1 MRKNHFQF
9 HKHQTLAFAK
19 LFYKITTHFFSLNQ
33 SINIYFMSQKL
44 AQNQEFFSSNIVF
57 IEELYQKFS
66 QDPSS
71 IDQSWA
77 KFFSENSDEVKSI
90 LADYKGPSWAA
101 RGLKIIGS
109 EDYDI
114 SSVSKK
120 EVVKAKDA
128 KVEKP
133 AAVSVGKDLNIRVKN
148 LILAY
153 QRFAH
158 LAANLDPLELHVPE
172 HVEEIDPK
180 NHDLNAED
188 LEKEVQLGGALA
200 LQKAKISQVIERLN
214 RLYTDSVGTE
224 FEYISNHEQKTWLT
238 RETENVLLSDLSKAE
253 KIKVLREVI
262 RTEGFEQFLHKRFPG
277 AKRFSVEGGD
287 AAISSIEKMIDVA
300 AKSGTK
306 KIVIGMAHRGRL
318 NTLTGVM
325 GKPYHQMIAEFQ
337 GTPGMPE
344 GVTKSGDVKYHMGY
358 ASTREIDGKKI
369 ALSLAFNPSHLEA
382 VNPVVAGRVRAKQDL
397 YEDLERK
404 QAMAL
409 LIHGDAAFAGQGVV
423 AETLMMNGVSGYNTG
438 GVMHLIIN
446 NQIGFTAN
454 PDDSRSTL
462 YCSDLAKAI
471 EAPIFHVNGDD
482 VEAVVKVTD
491 IVTRFRQTF
500 KKDAVID
507 LICYRRYG
515 HNEGDE
521 PAYTQPLMYA
531 KIKDHPSLEKIYSQ
545 KLIAEGTISA
555 EEYQKMAAEFHAHLA
570 AEFELAKQY
579 KPLEPDWLKADWSQI
594 KNGDKVAV
602 KTAVAKEKL
611 QELIAKTTQIPAE
624 FHANSK
630 IAKQLEGRKQAVIE
644 GKDIDWGCGE
654 ALAFA
659 SLLEEGYPVRITGQD
674 SGRGT
679 FSHRHSILHDSANG
693 KTYSIF
699 SPIKKAKYEV
709 YDSVLSEYAVL
720 GFEYG
725 YSLSAPYSLTIW
737 EAQFGDFANGA
748 QIMFDQFIASSEVK
762 WLRKS
767 GLVMLLPHGYEGQ
780 GPEHSSARLER
791 YLQACADDNLRVC
804 NITTPAN
811 FFHALR
817 RQLHSQDR
825 KPLVVM
831 SPKSL
836 LRHKLAV
843 STLSEFSDENF
854 RPLIGETLKIAA
866 PDQVR
871 KVVICSGKIYYDLFE
886 AREAKKINDV
896 ALIRMEQIYPFAT
909 EELKT
914 ELAKYKNVEIVW
926 CQEEPKNMGAWQ
938 FVNELIEEVLGAI
951 KHKNL
956 RAKYVG
962 RIACASPATG
972 YGSYHVKEQKKL
984 VDEAL
989 A

>member
-1 MRKNHFQF
+1 
-9 HKHQTLAFAK
+9 
-19 LFYKITTHFFSLNQ
+19 
-33 SINIYFMSQKL
+33 MSQKL

-57 IEELYQKFS
+57 IEELYQKFL

-77 KFFSENSDEVKSI
+77 NFFTENSQEIKSI
-90 LADYKGPSWAA
+90 LADYKGPSWAD
-101 RGLKIIGS
+101 RGFKIVGS

-114 SSVSKK
+114 SSFSKREAIK
-120 EVVKAKDA
+120 SKDA
-128 KVEKP
+128 KGEKP
-133 AAVSVGKDLNIRVKN
+133 TIVSIGKDLALRVSG
-148 LILAY
+148 LISAY
-153 QRFAH
+153 RRFAH
-158 LAANLDPLELHVPE
+158 LAANLDPLELKPTKYVA
-172 HVEEIDPK
+172 EIDHK
-180 NHDLNAED
+180 NHDLNAQD
-188 LEKEVQLGGALA
+188 LDQEVQLNGALA
-200 LQKAKISQVIERLN
+200 FQKAKISQVIERLN
-214 RLYTDSVGTE
+214 RLYTDSVGAE
-224 FEYISNHEQKTWLT
+224 FEYILNSEQKKWLT
-238 RETENVLLSDLSKAE
+238 RETENALLCDLAKDE
-253 KIKVLREVI
+253 KLKILREVI
-262 RTEGFEQFLHKRFPG
+262 RTERFEQFLHKRFPG

-287 AAISSIEKMIDVA
+287 AAISAVEKMIDVS
-300 AKSGTK
+300 AKNGTK

-337 GTPGMPE
+337 GTPGMPA

-358 ASTREIDGKKI
+358 ASTREISGQKI
-369 ALSLAFNPSHLEA
+369 DLSLAFNPSHLEA
-382 VNPVVAGRVRAKQDL
+382 VNPVVAGRIRAKQDL
-397 YEDLERK
+397 YQDSERK

-409 LIHGDAAFAGQGVV
+409 LIHGDAAFAGQGSV
-423 AETLMMNGVSGYNTG
+423 AESLMMNGLPGYDTG

-454 PDDSRSTL
+454 PTDSRSTV

-507 LICYRRYG
+507 LVCYRRYG

-521 PAYTQPLMYA
+521 PLYTQPVMYT

-545 KLIAEGTISA
+545 KLIAEGTISEA
-555 EEYQKMAAEFHAHLA
+555 DYQKMAAEFDAHLA

-579 KPLEPDWLKADWSQI
+579 KPLEPDWLKGDWSQI
-594 KNGDKVAV
+594 QNGDKAPV
-602 KTAVAKEKL
+602 KTNVTQEILQKL
-611 QELIAKTTQIPAE
+611 ITKTAEIPAA
-624 FHANSK
+624 FNANPK
-630 IAKQLEGRKQAVIE
+630 IVKQLEARKQAVLA

-659 SLLEEGYPVRITGQD
+659 SLLSEGYPIRITGQD

-679 FSHRHSILHDSANG
+679 FSHRHSVLHDATNG
-693 KTYSIF
+693 KSHSIF
-699 SPIKKAKYEV
+699 TDVGKAKFEV

-725 YSLSAPYSLTIW
+725 YSLSMPYGLTIW

-748 QIMFDQFIASSEVK
+748 QIIFDQFIASSEVK

-767 GLVMLLPHGYEGQ
+767 SLVMLLPHGYEGQ

-791 YLQACADDNLRVC
+791 YLQACADDNMRVC
-804 NITTPAN
+804 NITNPAN
-811 FFHALR
+811 FFHVLR

-825 KPLVVM
+825 KPLAVM

-843 STLSEFSDENF
+843 STIAEFTETNF
-854 RPLIGETLKIAA
+854 RPLIGEVAPIKAA
-866 PDQVR
+866 EQVK

-886 AREAKKINDV
+886 AREANKINDV
-896 ALIRMEQIYPFAT
+896 ALIRAEQLYPFPS
-909 EELKT
+909 EELKI
-914 ELAKYKNVEIVW
+914 ELAKYKNAEIVW

-938 FVNELIEEVLGAI
+938 FVNDLIEEVLTAI
-951 KHKNL
+951 KHKNS

-972 YGSYHVKEQKKL
+972 YGSYHAKEQKKL